1 MRAARYSRRMRTAAV
16 VTLALAAALPAAPAA
31 AAPLAKAR
39 TVACDGAAGT
49 ATFRADLRHR
59 PGADRLQVGF
69 GLLMLRDGRWQR
81 VRAPGLGRW
90 RTSQPGVARYV
101 YTKTVD
107 GLVEPGAYRAV
118 VRFRWLDAAGVV
130 LDRTVRRTSTCRRP
144 DLRPDLQPV
153 AFERRNGGW
162 VLVVRNAGRAGAGRF
177 GVALT
182 VDGRT
187 RPVEVAGL
195 AAGATVEIPAAD
207 GCPERL
213 EAVVDGDGRVDERDD
228 DDNVLVADR
237 PCSTPV

>member
-1 MRAARYSRRMRTAAV
+1 MRTAAV
-16 VTLALAAALPAAPAA
+16 VTLLLAAALPATPAA

-59 PGADRLQVGF
+59 TGADRLQVAF
-69 GLLMLRDGRWQR
+69 RLLMLRDGRWRR

-107 GLVEPGAYRAV
+107 GLVEPGAYRAAV
-118 VRFRWLDAAGVV
+118 QFRWLDAAGGV
-130 LDRTVRRTSTCRRP
+130 LGRTVRRTTTCRRP
-144 DLRPDLQPV
+144 DTRPDLRPV

-162 VLVVRNAGRAGAGRF
+162 VLLVRNAGRGSAGRF
-177 GVALT
+177 GVVLG

-187 RPVEVAGL
+187 ERLEVAGL
-195 AAGATVEIPAAD
+195 AAGATVEMPVAD

-213 EAVVDGDGRVDERDD
+213 EAVLDADGRVDERDE
-228 DDNVLVADR
+228 DDNALVADR